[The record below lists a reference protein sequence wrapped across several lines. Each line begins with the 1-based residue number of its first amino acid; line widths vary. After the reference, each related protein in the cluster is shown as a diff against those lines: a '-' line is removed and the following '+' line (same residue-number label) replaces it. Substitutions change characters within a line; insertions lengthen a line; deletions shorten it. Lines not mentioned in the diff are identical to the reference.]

1 MGTVA
6 GGAKIG
12 SKAKK
17 TILLVVLVAAVLPA
31 LVYLF
36 LQSGPRESKVI
47 GVGDRAPEFSLPG
60 LDGRQVRL
68 SDLRGKVVLV
78 HFWATWCPPCVEEL
92 PTLDEVSRVLPA
104 GDFQVLAVSVDQ
116 GGAQTV
122 GSFLQ
127 RNRLTL
133 PVLLD
138 TDHAVTSRYGTFK
151 FPETYVVGRDGNV
164 KYKIIGPAD
173 WKNPST
179 LQALQQLAAQH

>member
-1 MGTVA
+1 MGTEA
-6 GGAKIG
+6 GDTKVG

-17 TILLVVLVAAVLPA
+17 TILLVILIAAVLPV

-36 LQSGPRESKVI
+36 LQGGPRESKVI
-47 GVGDRAPEFSLPG
+47 GVGDRAPEFSLAG
-60 LDGRQVRL
+60 LDGKQVRL
-68 SDLRGKVVLV
+68 SDLRGKIVLV

-92 PTLDEVSRVLPA
+92 PTLDAVSRELP
-104 GDFQVLAVSVDQ
+104 GSDFQVLAVSVDQ

-127 RNRLTL
+127 RNRLAL

-138 TDHAVTSRYGTFK
+138 TDHAVSSTYGTFK
-151 FPETYVVGRDGNV
+151 FPETYVVGRDGIV

-173 WKNPST
+173 WKDRST
-179 LQALQQLAAQH
+179 LQALQQLAAQQ

>member
-1 MGTVA
+1 MSTVA
-6 GGAKIG
+6 RDTKVG
-12 SKAKK
+12 SKTKK
-17 TILLVVLVAAVLPA
+17 TILLVLLVAVVLPV
-31 LVYLF
+31 LVYLL

-47 GVGDRAPEFSLPG
+47 GVGDRAPEFALAG

-68 SDLRGKVVLV
+68 SDLRGKIVLV

-92 PTLDEVSRVLPA
+92 PALDAVSRMLP
-104 GDFQVLAVSVDQ
+104 GNDFQVLAVSVDA

-122 GSFLQ
+122 GPFLQ

-138 TDHAVTSRYGTFK
+138 TNHAVTGRYGTFK
-151 FPETYVVGRDGNV
+151 FPETYVVGRDGIV

-173 WKNPST
+173 WKNRST
-179 LQALQQLAAQH
+179 LQALQQLAAQQ